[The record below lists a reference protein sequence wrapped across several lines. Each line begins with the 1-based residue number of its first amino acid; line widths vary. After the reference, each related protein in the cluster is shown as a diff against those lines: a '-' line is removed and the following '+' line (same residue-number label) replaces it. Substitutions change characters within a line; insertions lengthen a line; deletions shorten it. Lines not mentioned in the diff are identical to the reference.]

1 VRRAIAAAALAA
13 AVLVP
18 AGAAESQQRPRFDTQ
33 VLALVPSPGFPAQ
46 AYVHPDGRIYEGTY
60 VNMGGDSLPSK
71 VFEYTG
77 DGDRRR
83 VWTVPGQNLAEPH
96 GVQVTTSDSRG
107 RLVVLDRTPARVLLL
122 DRRTGSFTGYSTFA
136 DLKPCPSG
144 QTQPNCS
151 PSQEDRPPIPNF
163 GAWGPDG
170 SLYVT
175 DYGQAVVWRVP
186 PGGGAAAVWLSDP
199 RLDGGEFGTTG
210 IALAGD
216 RRTLLVAQGSSAGLG
231 ALNPTTGKI
240 YSVPIGADGRPA
252 GMNQLWESR
261 PGDLPDGFGI
271 ARSGRLYV
279 PMVGLPQQIA
289 VVSPQ
294 GQEIERFPEAPG
306 GENGSAV
313 PFDGPSSARF
323 LGTRLIVANQ
333 SPVAG
338 DPARQAILDVEAG
351 EPGLTELIP
360 GLDRTPPAISRVS
373 LTRRTLGVRRSR
385 AARRRAARRRGAT
398 RRRARRPGTRLRL
411 RLSEASTVT
420 VRVAL
425 RRRTVFRRAGFFT
438 RRLRAGRRSIAFRG
452 RLDQGRGLRALPPG
466 RYRFALRA
474 RDAAGNASPWV
485 FRRFRVVR

>member
-1 VRRAIAAAALAA
+1 MRRGVLIAALAA
-13 AVLVP
+13 ALLVP
-18 AGAAESQQRPRFDTQ
+18 VGSAQAQQRARFNTQ
-33 VLALVPSPGFPAQ
+33 LLALVPSPGFPAQ

-60 VNMGGDSLPSK
+60 VNMKGDSLPSK

-77 DGDRRR
+77 EGDRRR
-83 VWTVPGQNLAEPH
+83 AWTVPGQNLSEPH
-96 GVQVTTSDSRG
+96 GVQVTTSDARG

-122 DRRTGSFTGYSTFA
+122 DRRTDTFTGYSTFT
-136 DLKPCPSG
+136 DLGPCPAG

-151 PSQEDRPPIPNF
+151 PSKEDRPPVPNF

-175 DYGQAVVWRVP
+175 DLFQAVIWRVP
-186 PGGGAAAVWLSDP
+186 PGGGPAQIWLADP

-210 IALAGD
+210 IALAAD
-216 RRTLLVAQGSSAGLG
+216 QRTLLVAQGSSAGLG

-240 YSVPIGADGRPA
+240 YTVAIGATGQPGA
-252 GMNQLWESR
+252 LQQLYESR
-261 PGDLPDGFGI
+261 PGDLPDGFAI

-306 GENGSAV
+306 GENGSEV

-338 DPARQAILDVEAG
+338 DPATQALLDVEAG

-360 GLDRTPPAISRVS
+360 GLDRTAPAITRLS
-373 LTRRTLGVRRSR
+373 LSRRTLGVRRTRAAARRYRARTGR
-385 AARRRAARRRGAT
+385 AARK
-398 RRRARRPGTRLRL
+398 PGTRIRL
-411 RLSEASTVT
+411 RLSEPATVT

-438 RRLRAGRRSIAFRG
+438 RKLRAGRRSIAFRG
-452 RLDQGRGLRALPPG
+452 RLDQGHGLEALPPG

-474 RDAAGNASPWV
+474 RDASGNDSAFV
-485 FRRFRVVR
+485 FRSFRVVR